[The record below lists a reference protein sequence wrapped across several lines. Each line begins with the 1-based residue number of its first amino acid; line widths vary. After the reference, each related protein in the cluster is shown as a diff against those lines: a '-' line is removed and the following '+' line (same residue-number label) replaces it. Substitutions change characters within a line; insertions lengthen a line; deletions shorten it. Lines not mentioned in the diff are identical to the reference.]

1 MKIRAF
7 IAVDIS
13 HEARLVLSE
22 IIERLQEQD
31 ISGARWV
38 RSEGIH
44 LTVKFLGDI
53 EDSVVDKVLSAMERG
68 IGETMPFNLAL
79 SELGAFPSLASP
91 RVIWVGLSGE
101 IDLLN
106 QLHAGIDREVSTIEG
121 FSQESRPFA
130 PHLTLGRMR
139 DHVSGEERR
148 KAGKAISE
156 VPLES
161 EVVWKVSQVILVQ
174 STLTQSGA
182 VYRMLGSCL
191 LNPS

>member
-13 HEARLVLSE
+13 HEARQVLSE
-22 IIERLQEQD
+22 TVERLREQD
-31 ISGARWV
+31 ISGVRWV

-53 EDSVVDKVLSAMERG
+53 EDSTVDKVLSAMERG
-68 IGETMPFNLAL
+68 IGETMLFNLAL

-106 QLHAGIDREVSTIEG
+106 RLHADIDREVSTIEG
-121 FSQESRPFA
+121 FSRESRAFA

-139 DHVSGEERR
+139 DHVSGEQRR
-148 KAGKAISE
+148 KAGKAIAD
-156 VPLES
+156 VPLGV
-161 EVVWKVSQVILVQ
+161 EVGWEVSQVNLIQ
-174 STLTQSGA
+174 STLTPSGA

-191 LNPS
+191 LKPS